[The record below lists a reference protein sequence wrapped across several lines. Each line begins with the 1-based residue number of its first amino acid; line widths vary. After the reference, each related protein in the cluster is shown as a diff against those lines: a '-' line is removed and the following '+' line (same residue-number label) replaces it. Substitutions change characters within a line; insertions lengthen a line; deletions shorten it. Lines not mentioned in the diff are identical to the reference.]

1 MRPYRLALL
10 PAAVVFT
17 LLIALVVPFA
27 TRDAEA
33 APLGLK
39 LPALAGTQWKAASGY
54 NTATHLGV
62 DPYALDLV
70 RADGAPTAGSPVLA
84 PVSGTLG
91 GGGTSQD
98 CAWIRASEVT
108 VLICHIITEPYARNA
123 TIVQGQLLGT
133 VAPEGQK
140 GNNGLA
146 HIHLAVNLGGSSGTS
161 LPFDGDYTLDGVRFP
176 ATTEANAYSG
186 APIVTSTNTAIAGA
200 PATAT
205 PTPRATSTPRV
216 TTPTP
221 TSVPTVAA
229 SATRGR
235 IVSGVVQTQG
245 ISLVMFGGGTSA
257 ELVSGA
263 GCGTTSATFWVT
275 TGGRFVGYIPAA
287 LVPQVNAEWD
297 ALFATGIPANTP
309 MIVRCR

>member
-1 MRPYRLALL
+1 MRPHRSTLLA
-10 PAAVVFT
+10 AAVVLS

-39 LPALAGTQWKAASGY
+39 FPALAGTQWKTASGY

-91 GGGTSQD
+91 GGGTSD
-98 CAWIRASEVT
+98 CAWIRASDVT

-123 TIVQGQLLGT
+123 SIIQGQLLGT

-140 GNNGLA
+140 GNNGLP

-161 LPFDGDYTLDGVRFP
+161 LPFDGDYILDGVRFP
-176 ATTEANAYSG
+176 ATTQSNAYSG
-186 APIVTSTNTAIAGA
+186 SPIVTSTNTAVAGA
-200 PATAT
+200 PAAAT

-221 TSVPTVAA
+221 TPVPTVAA
-229 SATRGR
+229 SSTRGR

-275 TGGRFVGYIPAA
+275 VGGRFVGYIPAA

>member
-1 MRPYRLALL
+1 MRLDRSALL
-10 PAAVVFT
+10 GSAFALT
-17 LLIALVVPFA
+17 LLCAVAFPFA
-27 TRDAEA
+27 PREAEA
-33 APLGLK
+33 APLNLK
-39 LPALAGTQWKAASGY
+39 FPALAGSQWKAAAGY

-91 GGGTSQD
+91 GGGASQD
-98 CAWIRASEVT
+98 CAWIRADTVT
-108 VLICHIITEPYARNA
+108 VLICHIITEPFARNA
-123 TIVQGQLLGT
+123 RITQGQLLGT

-146 HIHLAVNLGGSSGTS
+146 HIHLAVNLGGSSGAS

-176 ATTEANAYSG
+176 ATTEANAYTG
-186 APIVTSTNTAIAGA
+186 APVVTSTNFAIAGVPVA
-200 PATAT
+200 ATAT
-205 PTPRATSTPRV
+205 PRASTTPRATTPA
-216 TTPTP
+216 PA
-221 TSVPTVAA
+221 PTVIA
-229 SATRGR
+229 SALRGR
-235 IVSGVVQTQG
+235 IVSGVVQAQG

-275 TGGRFVGYIPAA
+275 VGGRFVGYIPAA

-297 ALFATGIPANTP
+297 ATFPGGIPANTP
-309 MIVRCR
+309 MLVRCR

>member
-1 MRPYRLALL
+1 MRPYRLTLL
-10 PAAVVFT
+10 PVAVVLT

-62 DPYALDLV
+62 DPYALDL
-70 RADGAPTAGSPVLA
+70 
-84 PVSGTLG
+84 G
-91 GGGTSQD
+91 GGGASQD
-98 CAWIRASEVT
+98 CAWIRASEMT
-108 VLICHIITEPYARNA
+108 VLICHIITESYARNA
-123 TIVQGQLLGT
+123 SIIQGQLLGT

-200 PATAT
+200 PAAAT
-205 PTPRATSTPRV
+205 PMPRATSPPPESRRRRRPRCR
-216 TTPTP
+216 PSRLRP
-221 TSVPTVAA
+221 HEGESCQAWCRRRA
-229 SATRGR
+229 SA
-235 IVSGVVQTQG
+235 
-245 ISLVMFGGGTSA
+245 
-257 ELVSGA
+257 
-263 GCGTTSATFWVT
+263 W
-275 TGGRFVGYIPAA
+275 
-287 LVPQVNAEWD
+287 
-297 ALFATGIPANTP
+297 
-309 MIVRCR
+309 

>member
-1 MRPYRLALL
+1 MRPVRLTLL
-10 PAAVVFT
+10 PAAVVLT

-84 PVSGTLG
+84 PVSGMLG

-98 CAWIRASEVT
+98 CAWIRAAEVT

-123 TIVQGQLLGT
+123 AIIQGQLLGT

-140 GNNGLA
+140 GNNGLP

-161 LPFDGDYTLDGVRFP
+161 LPFDGDYILDGVRFP
-176 ATTEANAYSG
+176 ATTESNAYSG
-186 APIVTSTNTAIAGA
+186 APIVTSTNAAIAGA
-200 PATAT
+200 PAAAT
-205 PTPRATSTPRV
+205 PTPRATSTP
-216 TTPTP
+216 TPA
-221 TSVPTVAA
+221 PTVVA
-229 SATRGR
+229 SVASRGR

-257 ELVSGA
+257 ELASGA

-287 LVPQVNAEWD
+287 LVPQVNAEWN
-297 ALFATGIPANTP
+297 AMFATGIPANTP

>member
-1 MRPYRLALL
+1 MRPYRLTLL
-10 PAAVVFT
+10 PAAVVFA

-39 LPALAGTQWKAASGY
+39 LPALAGTQWMAASGY

-91 GGGTSQD
+91 GGGTSD
-98 CAWIRASEVT
+98 CAWIRASDVT

-123 TIVQGQLLGT
+123 SIIQGQLLGT

-140 GNNGLA
+140 GNNGLP

-161 LPFDGDYTLDGVRFP
+161 LPFDGDYILDGVRFP
-176 ATTEANAYSG
+176 ATTQSNAYSG
-186 APIVTSTNTAIAGA
+186 SPIVTSTNTAVAGA
-200 PATAT
+200 PAAAT

-221 TSVPTVAA
+221 TPVPTVAA
-229 SATRGR
+229 SSTRGR

-275 TGGRFVGYIPAA
+275 VGGRFVGYIPAA